1 MAASPVL
8 VTGARGFI
16 ASWLCRRLLAD
27 GRRAF
32 DRESP
37 GDSQP
42 GRHSGLA
49 VLGIEDEVEEVRGDL
64 RDADSVGRI
73 FDQVRPDLVFHLAA
87 QTIVGTAVESP
98 AETFDVNVRGTW
110 TVLEAAREREVA
122 GVVFASS
129 DKAYGA
135 HQKLPY
141 TEDFAL
147 QPTAPYE
154 ASKAAADLIA
164 RSYWDSFGLPV
175 GVTRFA
181 NVYGGGDINFSRLVP
196 ETVSAVLD
204 GRRPVLRSD
213 GSPQRDLLYVED
225 AATAYLAVA
234 DAVLDGTGAGMAF
247 NAGGERPYT
256 VLEIVETIAR
266 VAGTGIEPD
275 VQGEGN
281 PRGEIDRQYVDSTRL
296 REMTG
301 WRPEFSLEHG
311 LRQTLEWYRDNPEVR
326 ASVAVGPE
334 SRAAAARGAARR
346 D

>member
-1 MAASPVL
+1 MADSPVL

-27 GRRAF
+27 GRRVVSF

-37 GDSQP
+37 GDSHP

-49 VLGIEDEVEEVRGDL
+49 VLGIENEVEEVRGDL

-73 FDQVRPDLVFHLAA
+73 FDQVRPELVFHLAA

-110 TVLEAAREREVA
+110 TILEAARKREVA

-175 GVTRFA
+175 AVTRFA

-225 AATAYLAVA
+225 AAAAYLAVA

-266 VAGTGIEPD
+266 VAETGIEPD

-301 WRPEFSLEHG
+301 WRPEFSLEDG
-311 LRQTLEWYRDNPEVR
+311 LRRTLEWYRDHPEVR
-326 ASVAVGPE
+326 ASVAV
-334 SRAAAARGAARR
+334 
-346 D
+346 

>member
-1 MAASPVL
+1 MADSPVL

-16 ASWLCRRLLAD
+16 ASWLCRRLLED
-27 GRRAF
+27 GRRVVSF

-37 GDSQP
+37 GDSHP
-42 GRHSGLA
+42 GRRSGLA
-49 VLGIEDEVEEVRGDL
+49 VLGIEDDVEEVRGDL

-73 FDQVRPDLVFHLAA
+73 FDQVQPELVFHLAA
-87 QTIVGTAVESP
+87 QTIVGTAVEAP

-110 TVLEAAREREVA
+110 TILEAAREHDVA

-135 HQKLPY
+135 HRKLPY

-225 AATAYLAVA
+225 AAAAYLAVA
-234 DAVLDGTGAGMAF
+234 EAVLDGAGAGLAF
-247 NAGGERPYT
+247 NAGGERPHT

-275 VQGEGN
+275 VRGEGN

-301 WRPEFSLEHG
+301 WRPEFSLEDG
-311 LRQTLEWYRDNPEVR
+311 MRRTLEWYREHPEVR
-326 ASVAVGPE
+326 APVA
-334 SRAAAARGAARR
+334 A
-346 D
+346 

>member
-1 MAASPVL
+1 MADRPVL

-16 ASWLCRRLLAD
+16 ASWLCRGLLED
-27 GRRAF
+27 GHKVVSF

-37 GDSQP
+37 GNSRP
-42 GRHSGLA
+42 GRRSGLA
-49 VLGIEDEVEEVRGDL
+49 LLGIEDEVEEVRGDL
-64 RDADSVGRI
+64 RDADSVGDILARVHPGI
-73 FDQVRPDLVFHLAA
+73 VFHLAA

-110 TVLEAAREREVA
+110 TVLEAARDHDVS

-135 HQKLPY
+135 HDELPY

-164 RSYWDSFGLPV
+164 RSYWESFGLPV
-175 GVTRFA
+175 AVTRFA

-196 ETVSAVLD
+196 ETVSAVLE

-213 GSPQRDLLYVED
+213 GSPQRDVLYVED
-225 AATAYLAVA
+225 AAAAYKAIAAAL
-234 DAVLDGTGAGMAF
+234 LDGRGAGMAF

-266 VAGTGIEPD
+266 VAGTGIVPEIR
-275 VQGEGN
+275 GEGN
-281 PRGEIDRQYVDSTRL
+281 PEGEIERQYVDSTRL

-301 WRPEFSLEHG
+301 WRPEFSLEDG
-311 LRQTLEWYRDNPEVR
+311 LRRTIEWYREHPEVR
-326 ASVAVGPE
+326 APVPA
-334 SRAAAARGAARR
+334 
-346 D
+346 

>member
-1 MAASPVL
+1 MADSPVL

-16 ASWLCRRLLAD
+16 ASWLCRRLLED
-27 GRRAF
+27 GRRVVSF

-37 GDSQP
+37 GDSHP

-64 RDADSVGRI
+64 RDADSVGGI
-73 FDQVRPDLVFHLAA
+73 FAQVRPEVVFHLAA
-87 QTIVGTAVESP
+87 QTIVGTAVEAP
-98 AETFDVNVRGTW
+98 AETFDINVRGTW
-110 TVLEAAREREVA
+110 TVLEAAREHDVA

-135 HQKLPY
+135 HRKLPY

-225 AATAYLAVA
+225 AAAAYLAVA
-234 DAVLDGTGAGMAF
+234 DAVLDGSGAGLAF
-247 NAGGERPYT
+247 NAGGERPYS

-266 VAGTGIEPD
+266 VAGTGVEPD
-275 VQGEGN
+275 VRGEGN
-281 PRGEIDRQYVDSTRL
+281 PKGEIDRQYVDSTRL
-296 REMTG
+296 RELTG
-301 WRPEFSLEHG
+301 WRPQFSLEDG
-311 LRQTLEWYRDNPEVR
+311 MSRTLEWYREHPEVR
-326 ASVAVGPE
+326 APVA
-334 SRAAAARGAARR
+334 A
-346 D
+346 

>member
-1 MAASPVL
+1 MADSPVL

-16 ASWLCRRLLAD
+16 ASWLCKRLLEE
-27 GRRAF
+27 GRTVVSL

-37 GDSQP
+37 GDSHP

-49 VLGIEDEVEEVRGDL
+49 VLGIEDDVEEVRGDL
-64 RDADSVGRI
+64 RDSESVGGI
-73 FDQVRPDLVFHLAA
+73 FERVRPDVVYHLAA

-98 AETFDVNVRGTW
+98 ADTFDVNVRGTW
-110 TVLEAAREREVA
+110 TILEAAREHDVA

-135 HQKLPY
+135 HDRLPY
-141 TEDFAL
+141 SEDFAL
-147 QPTAPYE
+147 QPKAPYE

-225 AATAYLAVA
+225 AAAAYMVVA
-234 DAVLDGTGAGMAF
+234 DAVLDGPGAGLAF

-256 VLEIVETIAR
+256 VLEIVEAVAR

-275 VQGEGN
+275 VRGEGN

-301 WRPEFSLEHG
+301 WRPEFSLEDG
-311 LRQTLEWYRDNPEVR
+311 LRRTLEWYREHPEVR
-326 ASVAVGPE
+326 AVPV
-334 SRAAAARGAARR
+334 
-346 D
+346 

>member
-1 MAASPVL
+1 MADSPVL

-16 ASWLCRRLLAD
+16 ASWLCNRLLED
-27 GRRAF
+27 GRRVVSF

-37 GDSQP
+37 GNSHP

-49 VLGIEDEVEEVRGDL
+49 LLGIEDEVEEVRGDL
-64 RDADSVGRI
+64 RDADSVGGI
-73 FDQVRPDLVFHLAA
+73 FERVKPAVVYHLAA

-110 TVLEAAREREVA
+110 TILEAARDHDVE

-135 HQKLPY
+135 HDDLPY
-141 TEDFAL
+141 REDFPL

-175 GVTRFA
+175 AVTRFA

-225 AATAYLAVA
+225 AAAAYLAIA
-234 DAVLDGTGAGMAF
+234 DALVDGRGAGMAF
-247 NAGGERPYT
+247 NAGGERPYA

-275 VQGEGN
+275 IQGEGN
-281 PRGEIDRQYVDSTRL
+281 PEGEIDTQYVDSTRL
-296 REMTG
+296 RELTG
-301 WRPEFSLEHG
+301 WRPEISLEDG
-311 LRQTLEWYRDNPEVR
+311 LRRTLEWYREHPEVR
-326 ASVAVGPE
+326 AP
-334 SRAAAARGAARR
+334 AANPA
-346 D
+346 

>member
-1 MAASPVL
+1 MGDRPVL

-16 ASWLCRRLLAD
+16 ASWLCRSLLED
-27 GRRAF
+27 GQHVVSF

-37 GDSQP
+37 GDSHP

-64 RDADSVGRI
+64 RDADSVGGI
-73 FDQVRPDLVFHLAA
+73 FDRVKPGVVYHLAA

-98 AETFDVNVRGTW
+98 ADTFDVNVRGTW
-110 TVLEAAREREVA
+110 TILEAAREQEVD

-135 HQKLPY
+135 HETLPY

-164 RSYWDSFGLPV
+164 RSYWESFGLPV
-175 GVTRFA
+175 AVTRFA
-181 NVYGGGDINFSRLVP
+181 NVYGGGDINFSRLIP

-213 GSPQRDLLYVED
+213 GSPQRDVLYVED
-225 AATAYLAVA
+225 AASAYRAVS
-234 DAVLDGTGAGMAF
+234 DALLDGRGAGLAF

-256 VLEIVETIAR
+256 VLEIVETVAR

-275 VQGEGN
+275 IQGEGN
-281 PRGEIDRQYVDSTRL
+281 PEGEIDRQYVDSTRL
-296 REMTG
+296 RELTG
-301 WRPEFSLEHG
+301 WRPRFSLEDG
-311 LRQTLEWYRDNPEVR
+311 LRRTLEWYREHPEVR
-326 ASVAVGPE
+326 APVA
-334 SRAAAARGAARR
+334 A
-346 D
+346 

>member
-1 MAASPVL
+1 MADSPVL
-8 VTGARGFI
+8 VTGGRGFI
-16 ASWLCRRLLAD
+16 ASWLCRRLLED
-27 GRRAF
+27 GQTVVSF

-37 GDSQP
+37 GDSHP

-49 VLGIEDEVEEVRGDL
+49 LLGIEGEVEEVRGDL
-64 RDADSVGRI
+64 RDADSVGGI
-73 FDQVRPDLVFHLAA
+73 FERVRPDVVYHLAA
-87 QTIVGTAVESP
+87 QTIVGTAVEAP

-110 TVLEAAREREVA
+110 TILEAAREQGIA

-164 RSYWDSFGLPV
+164 RSYWESYGLPV
-175 GVTRFA
+175 AVTRFA
-181 NVYGGGDINFSRLVP
+181 NVYGGGDINFSRLIP

-213 GSPQRDLLYVED
+213 GSPQRDVLYVED
-225 AATAYLAVA
+225 AAAAYLAVA
-234 DAVLDGTGAGMAF
+234 GSLVDGTGSGLAF

-256 VLEIVETIAR
+256 VLEIVETIAQ

-275 VQGEGN
+275 IRGEGN

-296 REMTG
+296 RELTG
-301 WRPEFSLEHG
+301 WRPEFSLEDG
-311 LRQTLEWYRDNPEVR
+311 LRRAFEWYREHPEVR
-326 ASVAVGPE
+326 APAPNPAV
-334 SRAAAARGAARR
+334 
-346 D
+346 

>member
-1 MAASPVL
+1 MADSPVL

-16 ASWLCRRLLAD
+16 ASWLCRRLLED
-27 GRRAF
+27 GRRVVSF

-37 GDSQP
+37 GDSHP

-64 RDADSVGRI
+64 RDADSVGGI
-73 FDQVRPDLVFHLAA
+73 FEQVRPEVVFHLAA
-87 QTIVGTAVESP
+87 QTIVGTAVAAP

-110 TVLEAAREREVA
+110 TILEAAREHDLA

-135 HQKLPY
+135 HRKLPY

-175 GVTRFA
+175 GVTRLA

-225 AATAYLAVA
+225 AAAAYLAVA
-234 DAVLDGTGAGMAF
+234 DAVLDGSGAGLAF
-247 NAGGERPYT
+247 NAGGERPYS

-275 VQGEGN
+275 VRGEGN
-281 PRGEIDRQYVDSTRL
+281 PKGEIDRQYVDSTRL
-296 REMTG
+296 RELTG
-301 WRPEFSLEHG
+301 WRPQFSLEDG
-311 LRQTLEWYRDNPEVR
+311 MSRTLEWYREHPDVR
-326 ASVAVGPE
+326 APVA
-334 SRAAAARGAARR
+334 A
-346 D
+346 

>member
-1 MAASPVL
+1 MADSPVL

-16 ASWLCRRLLAD
+16 ASWLCRRLLED
-27 GRRAF
+27 GRHVVSF

-37 GDSQP
+37 GDSHP

-64 RDADSVGRI
+64 RDADSVGGI
-73 FDQVRPDLVFHLAA
+73 FDQVRPEVVFHLAA
-87 QTIVGTAVESP
+87 QTIVGTAVEAP

-110 TVLEAAREREVA
+110 TILEAARERDVA

-135 HQKLPY
+135 HRKLPY

-225 AATAYLAVA
+225 ASAAYLAVA
-234 DAVLDGTGAGMAF
+234 DAVLDGSGAGLAF
-247 NAGGERPYT
+247 NAGGERPYS

-275 VQGEGN
+275 VRGEGN
-281 PRGEIDRQYVDSTRL
+281 PKGEIDRQYVDSTRL
-296 REMTG
+296 RELTG
-301 WRPEFSLEHG
+301 WRPQFSLEDG
-311 LRQTLEWYRDNPEVR
+311 ISRTLEWYREHPEVR
-326 ASVAVGPE
+326 APVA
-334 SRAAAARGAARR
+334 A
-346 D
+346 

>member
-1 MAASPVL
+1 MADRPAL

-16 ASWLCRRLLAD
+16 ASWLCRSLLEN
-27 GRRAF
+27 GQRVVSF

-37 GDSQP
+37 GHSHP

-49 VLGIEDEVEEVRGDL
+49 VLGISDEVEEVRGDL
-64 RDADSVGRI
+64 RDADSVGEI
-73 FDQVRPDLVFHLAA
+73 FDRVKPGVVYHLAA

-110 TVLEAAREREVA
+110 TILEAARAHDVE

-135 HQKLPY
+135 HEKLPY
-141 TEDFAL
+141 TEDLPL

-175 GVTRFA
+175 AVTRFA
-181 NVYGGGDINFSRLVP
+181 NVYGGGDINFSRLIP

-213 GSPQRDLLYVED
+213 GSPERDVLYVED
-225 AATAYLAVA
+225 AASAYRAIA
-234 DAVLDGTGAGMAF
+234 DALLDGRGAGMAF

-266 VAGTGIEPD
+266 VADTGIEPD
-275 VQGEGN
+275 VQGQGN
-281 PRGEIDRQYVDSTRL
+281 PEGEIERQYVDSTRL
-296 REMTG
+296 RELTG
-301 WRPEFSLEHG
+301 WRPEFSLEDG
-311 LRQTLEWYRDNPEVR
+311 LRRTLEWYRGHPEVR
-326 ASVAVGPE
+326 APVTA
-334 SRAAAARGAARR
+334 
-346 D
+346 